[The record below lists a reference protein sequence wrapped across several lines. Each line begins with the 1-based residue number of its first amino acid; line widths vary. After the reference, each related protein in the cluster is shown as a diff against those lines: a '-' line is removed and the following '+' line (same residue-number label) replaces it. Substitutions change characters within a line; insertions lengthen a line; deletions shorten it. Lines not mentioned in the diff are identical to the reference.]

1 MASTDDL
8 LTALKNVV
16 IALNNANQFYK
27 QGYSQKSFLGMSA
40 STVISTAGGRV
51 YSINVT
57 TAGTTSGAIYDNNTT
72 TGIGASNLIAVI
84 PNSVGEININWPFFN
99 GLVYVPGSG
108 QVASISYT

>member
-1 MASTDDL
+1 MASSDDL

-27 QGYSQKSFLGMSA
+27 QGYAQKSVLGASA
-40 STVISTAGGRV
+40 PTLVMAGGGRV
-51 YSINVT
+51 YTVSVT
-57 TAGTTSGAIYDNNTT
+57 TAGTTVGGIYDSATIA
-72 TGIGASNLIAVI
+72 GVSAANLIATI
-84 PNSVGEININWPFFN
+84 PITVGEFNINWPFTN